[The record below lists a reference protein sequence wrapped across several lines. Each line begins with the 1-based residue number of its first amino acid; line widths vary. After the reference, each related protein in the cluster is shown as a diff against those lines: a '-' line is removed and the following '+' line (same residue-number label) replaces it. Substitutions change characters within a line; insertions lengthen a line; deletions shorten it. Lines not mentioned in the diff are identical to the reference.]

1 MASGYSWGTMWQGL
15 TATDKKLWRLAVP
28 MILSNISVPLLG
40 LVDTAVIGH
49 LSHEVFL
56 AGVAIGSSV
65 TSFVFM
71 LFLFL
76 RMGTT
81 GLTAQAWG
89 AKNANQLIEALFQPL
104 LLSLVI
110 GTLFALFHLPIT
122 ELILKI
128 MGSANEAR
136 QQAHLFLSIRWL
148 SAPATLA
155 NMVLLG
161 WLLGIQYAK
170 APLILLIGGNVVNI
184 VLELLFVLH
193 WHYAVSGAAWATV
206 ISEYFSLCLGL
217 YLVRRAAQQRNLSLM
232 PKGIQLGQGLMRVF
246 RLNRDILLRSLFL
259 QLCLI
264 SFTIIGARLGT
275 HIVAVNAL
283 LLMFMTFT
291 SYALDGFAYAVE
303 SVSGEAFGARN
314 MASLRAIWYAACKQA
329 AVVALLFSGIY
340 ACLGNTIIDLLTSLP
355 SLQQEAGHYLIWQV
369 ICPLVGVGCYLLDGL
384 FVGATRG
391 REMRNSM
398 LIAAIGFG
406 LTLFTVPVLGNHG
419 LWLALMVFLT
429 LRGIT
434 LGYRWLMHLRNDS
447 WFDLSR

>member
-1 MASGYSWGTMWQGL
+1 MLRRL
-15 TATDKKLWRLAVP
+15 TVTDKKLWQLAVP

-40 LVDTAVIGH
+40 LVDTMVIGH
-49 LSHEVFL
+49 LSSEVFL

-81 GLTAQAWG
+81 GITAQAWG
-89 AKNANQLIEALFQPL
+89 KKNQQKLVQALFQPL
-104 LLSLVI
+104 ILAVGVGI
-110 GTLFALFHLPIT
+110 VFALFHQPIT
-122 ELILKI
+122 KLILSV
-128 MGSANEAR
+128 MGTQHAAHH
-136 QQAHLFLSIRWL
+136 QAALFLSIRWL

-155 NMVLLG
+155 NMVILG
-161 WLLGIQYAK
+161 WLLGVQYAK
-170 APLILLIGGNVVNI
+170 APLILLIGGNTVNI
-184 VLELLFVLH
+184 ILELLLVLH

-206 ISEYFSLCLGL
+206 VAEYSSLLLGL
-217 YLVRRAAQQRNLSLM
+217 YLVWRAAQQRNLSLRPQM
-232 PKGIQLGQGLMRVF
+232 SQLGQGLARLF
-246 RLNRDILLRSLFL
+246 RLNRDILLRSLLL

-275 HIVAVNAL
+275 NVVAVNAI
-283 LLMFMTFT
+283 LLMFLTFT

-314 MASLRAIWYAACKQA
+314 ADSLKAIWHSACKQA
-329 AVVALLFSGIY
+329 VAVALLLSGIY
-340 ACLGNTIIDLLTSLP
+340 AVMGQSIVNLLTSIPL
-355 SLQQEAGHYLIWQV
+355 LQQEANHYLFWQA

-398 LIAAIGFG
+398 LIAAIGFA
-406 LTLFTVPVLGNHG
+406 LTLLSVPIIGNHG
-419 LWLALMVFLT
+419 LWLALMVFLA
-429 LRGIT
+429 LRGLT
-434 LGYRWLMHLRNDS
+434 LGYVWLQHQRQDS